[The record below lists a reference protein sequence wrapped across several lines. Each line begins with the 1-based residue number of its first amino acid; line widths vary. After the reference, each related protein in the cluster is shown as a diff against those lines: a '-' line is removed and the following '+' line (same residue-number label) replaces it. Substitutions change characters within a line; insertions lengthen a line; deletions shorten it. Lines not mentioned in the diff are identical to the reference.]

1 MTMII
6 TSLLVLSFIIIVHEF
21 GHLVAAKLTGMKVE
35 EFALGLGPKLITLYN
50 DGETTYVVNML
61 PIGGYVKIYGENAI
75 PTEQTE
81 RSFGQKPVWARA
93 IVLAAGIFM
102 NYVLALF
109 LIGGLLTF
117 AGEPVTTITLP
128 ITSVS
133 ETSPFIEQGI
143 TSNAIIT
150 GYLDDQGNK
159 KQITNSAE
167 FIEFIKDHAGTNVTV
182 TMLKDGDSI
191 ISPETLVTIVP
202 RISPPEGEG
211 ALGIGIQESYTVSYQ
226 DVAALSIV
234 PRTFSVTHSLLGA
247 MTKGLG
253 DMVSNLFTK
262 GTVPSDI
269 AGPVGIAKLTGEAAK
284 QGLASLTQFMA
295 LISLNLAVINLIP
308 FPALDG
314 GRLFFLVIEFVT
326 RKKVPANIEGWIHV
340 IGLFI
345 LLGLVAVIS
354 FFDIKRFF

>member
-1 MTMII
+1 
-6 TSLLVLSFIIIVHEF
+6 
-21 GHLVAAKLTGMKVE
+21 
-35 EFALGLGPKLITLYN
+35 
-50 DGETTYVVNML
+50 
-61 PIGGYVKIYGENAI
+61 
-75 PTEQTE
+75 
-81 RSFGQKPVWARA
+81 
-93 IVLAAGIFM
+93 
-102 NYVLALF
+102 
-109 LIGGLLTF
+109 
-117 AGEPVTTITLP
+117 
-128 ITSVS
+128 
-133 ETSPFIEQGI
+133 
-143 TSNAIIT
+143 
-150 GYLDDQGNK
+150 
-159 KQITNSAE
+159 
-167 FIEFIKDHAGTNVTV
+167 
-182 TMLKDGDSI
+182 MLKDGDSI